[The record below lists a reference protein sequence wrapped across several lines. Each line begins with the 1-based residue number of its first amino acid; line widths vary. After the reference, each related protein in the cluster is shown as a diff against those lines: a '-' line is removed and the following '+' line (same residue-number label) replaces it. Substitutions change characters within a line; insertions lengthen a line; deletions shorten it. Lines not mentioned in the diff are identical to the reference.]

1 MPRVRPGVSHGVLIT
16 MHVEEENELTEAKRW
31 DATRAHAPAVSV
43 NRMQKMVKEDTRNAV
58 RTEKLFAKAGTP
70 SWELGARP
78 NIPMTFIEYPIT
90 PSPDVTTRGRFDFA
104 SVSEGEGKRRGGGKG
119 RGRQQLQSLAWAS
132 PPTAK
137 YAPLGNMDNLTG
149 DQVHPSRFTNAL
161 VRLGGIKVVEP
172 MAGTEDDSLEE
183 HKRLVHGDSC
193 EDVVRKGEY
202 VYYSIEFP
210 THERHCWRANMS
222 GNDVVR
228 IDPEDP
234 QAKPGTY
241 YVGVLGVKN
250 DSRYVIEVSIE
261 QRLVNPPPVPSY
273 QPPKGF
279 ALIRREVHR
288 SDLRLNRVANGAS
301 LLSYLP
307 EELSRG
313 GHAHAEVK
321 AVGHQ

>member
-1 MPRVRPGVSHGVLIT
+1 MRPGVSHGVLIT

-183 HKRLVHGDSC
+183 HKRLVHGDCC

-202 VYYSIEFP
+202 VYYSIE
-210 THERHCWRANMS
+210 
-222 GNDVVR
+222 V
-228 IDPEDP
+228 
-234 QAKPGTY
+234 
-241 YVGVLGVKN
+241 
-250 DSRYVIEVSIE
+250 
-261 QRLVNPPPVPSY
+261 PPPLHTLSSSPPYPFLSFCSQAFSLSPPSQLVMTLAELGTTPTY
-273 QPPKGF
+273 HQ
-279 ALIRREVHR
+279 ALIF
-288 SDLRLNRVANGAS
+288 
-301 LLSYLP
+301 LLTDAAHS
-307 EELSRG
+307 SRG
-313 GHAHAEVK
+313 S
-321 AVGHQ
+321 